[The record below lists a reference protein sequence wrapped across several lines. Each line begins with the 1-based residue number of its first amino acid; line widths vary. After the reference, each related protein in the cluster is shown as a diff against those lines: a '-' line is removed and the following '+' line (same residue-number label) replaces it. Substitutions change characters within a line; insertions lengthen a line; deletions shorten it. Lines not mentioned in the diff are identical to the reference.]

1 MKISQLDYS
10 AMMNANSAVMAAEAN
25 AQNNRAISM
34 ADSINKMNQS
44 NLERTS
50 ALQAK
55 AQEIQ
60 ANANKANAIANII
73 NAGLNVVASGADIY
87 NSIKQA
93 KIENDTAAWNLS
105 KLQNVTDFQ
114 TLIATADNLGSF
126 NDQGEFEISNEISDF
141 IYKVVSDIKASDW
154 TKDVKDLAIQEW
166 AQIGSA
172 ASVSI
177 AQEYGARQKQS
188 KATLEGLELQEI
200 QKAEIITGTGY
211 DAGYN
216 FINNLSY
223 DDTTKEALR
232 LKYKNGVDEGRR
244 QETALATLSTSGY
257 NAARDYVNSLT
268 GITETERRNLLA
280 TISTQYESQTAQA
293 VQAAGNLWAD
303 CMANGMTAADARE
316 AVMEQTGANSQD
328 DDFQQ
333 AIKKVIDTAQIT
345 YAVEQYPTYS
355 QLDYLTAPELDL
367 LYESIEQD
375 EKGVFVGIENT
386 QQTMLTTVNDQR
398 IAYDS
403 SLATE
408 AKDFLTAEE
417 TNFDN
422 TGNSAVSLFKA
433 GYISATTAVAD
444 IEAAMQDVTQ
454 DFVDSYGSLLANGT
468 ITQEQYDAAE
478 EAFIA
483 RLDKTKDALL
493 LQCVVANVP
502 AQFQDYVKTSITDM
516 LYKHFDDKAYDKLDE
531 EKQKEWKR
539 LEADAMMKAIEY
551 TKSTA
556 TEDMSTK
563 QWDDFVFNLKDEL
576 LYGKI
581 ALIADIAAEKK
592 TLVTEK
598 ADNSLDYGNQEKV
611 RELAYGAENAIYE
624 YPNGGFEFTRSDWEE
639 VYNQEAENLG
649 KELVRRGIVN
659 AEESSK
665 ILTQPM
671 RDANGDLIPIP
682 TITVDDTIYSLQP
695 NDDGSF
701 SVYYADD
708 DGNWHYLPYK
718 QQTPQVS
725 TAPEDDGIPKG
736 HVGDLIRNPEMEIPD
751 EWKDTELEKLLSY
764 ARDITAIRSNVKA
777 LNEKLAKEVPEDN
790 KNRLENYNLWK
801 LEKSTPK
808 GI

>member
-10 AMMNANSAVMAAEAN
+10 AMINANSAVMAAEAN

-200 QKAEIITGTGY
+200 QKAEIITGSGY
-211 DAGYN
+211 EAGYN

-232 LKYKNGVDEGRR
+232 LNYKNGVDEGRR

-268 GITETERRNLLA
+268 GITETERRNLLS
-280 TISTQYESQTAQA
+280 TISTQYESQTTNDAL
-293 VQAAGNLWAD
+293 AAGNLFAD
-303 CMANGMTAADARE
+303 CLANGMTAADARE
-316 AVMEQTGANSQD
+316 AVMKELGAYSQD
-328 DDFQQ
+328 ADYQQ
-333 AIKKVIDTAQIT
+333 AIKTVIDTAQIT

-355 QLDYLTAPELDL
+355 QLDYLTASGLDL

-375 EKGVFVGIENT
+375 EKGVFAGIENT
-386 QQTMLTTVNDQR
+386 QQTMLATVNDQR
-398 IAYDS
+398 IALDS
-403 SLATE
+403 AALGS
-408 AKDFLTAEE
+408 AETDVSQLE

-422 TGNSAVSLFKA
+422 LGNAAVNLFKA
-433 GYISATTAVAD
+433 GSLSANSAVQEIEKAEQTLLSDVHAIYDPMLAD
-444 IEAAMQDVTQ
+444 
-454 DFVDSYGSLLANGT
+454 GT
-468 ITQEQYDAAE
+468 ITPEQYEKAMTNISARAAKSK
-478 EAFIA
+478 A
-483 RLDKTKDALL
+483 ALL
-493 LQCVVANVP
+493 TQCVVANVP
-502 AQFQDYVKTSITDM
+502 AQYQDYIKTSISDT
-516 LYKHFDDKAYDKLDE
+516 LYSHFGDKSFDKLNDA
-531 EKQKEWKR
+531 QKAEWKS
-539 LEADAMMKAIEY
+539 LETSAMLKAIEY
-551 TKSTA
+551 TKANATNDMNINQWNDFLKELST
-556 TEDMSTK
+556 EI
-563 QWDDFVFNLKDEL
+563 
-576 LYGKI
+576 LYKE
-581 ALIADIAAEKK
+581 ASLITDIAMDKRSI
-592 TLVTEK
+592 VTET
-598 ADNSLDYGNQEKV
+598 ADGSVSYKNLSDV
-611 RELAYGAENAIYE
+611 MDLAYGAEDAIYE
-624 YPNGGFEFTRSDWEE
+624 YPTGGFEFTNRNWETT
-639 VYNQEAENLG
+639 YNDVADLLG
-649 KELVRRGIVN
+649 SELSKRGIVS
-659 AEESSK
+659 ESESQK
-665 ILTQPM
+665 IMTQPM
-671 RDANGDLIPIP
+671 RDSNGDLIPFP
-682 TITVDDTIYSLQP
+682 TITVDDRTYSLQE
-695 NDDGSF
+695 NSDGTF
-701 SVYYADD
+701 SVFYVDD
-708 DGNWHYLPYK
+708 SGSWGYLPYSSIK
-718 QQTPQVS
+718 PLKS
-725 TAPEDDGIPKG
+725 TGLADDGIPNG
-736 HVGDLIRNPEMEIPD
+736 SVGDLIRNPEMEIPE
-751 EWKDTELEKLLSY
+751 EWKGTDRETLLSY
-764 ARDITAIRSNVKA
+764 ARNITAIRSNA
-777 LNEKLAKEVPEDN
+777 RTLNEKLSEEVPEDN
-790 KNRLENYNLWK
+790 KNRLENYELWK
-801 LEKSTPK
+801 LDKNTPK

>member
-10 AMMNANSAVMAAEAN
+10 AMMNANSAAMAAETN
-25 AQNNRAISM
+25 AQNNRAIAMS
-34 ADSINKMNQS
+34 DSINKMNQK
-44 NLERTS
+44 NIERT
-50 ALQAK
+50 ADLQAK

-60 ANANKANAIANII
+60 ASANQANAIANVI
-73 NAGLNVVASGADIY
+73 NAGLNVVSSGVNIY
-87 NSIKQA
+87 SAIKQA

-126 NDQGEFEISNEISDF
+126 NDQGEFEISDDIMNF
-141 IYKVVSDIKASDW
+141 IDKVVTDIKTSDW

-177 AQEYGARQKQS
+177 AQEYGARQKES
-188 KATLEGLELQEI
+188 KATLESLQLQQI
-200 QKAEIITGTGY
+200 QKAEIIGGTGY

-216 FINNLSY
+216 FIDSLSY

-232 LKYKNGVDEGRR
+232 LDYKMGVDEGRR

-257 NAARDYVNSLT
+257 NAARDYVNNLT
-268 GITETERRNLLA
+268 GITETERRNLL
-280 TISTQYESQTAQA
+280 STVSTAYESQTAQA
-293 VQAAGNLWAD
+293 VQAAGNLWAE
-303 CMANGMTAADARE
+303 CMSNGMTAADARE

-355 QLDYLTAPELDL
+355 QLDYLTAPQLDL

-386 QQTMLTTVNDQR
+386 QQTMLATVNDQR

-403 SLATE
+403 SLTTE

-516 LYKHFDDKAYDKLDE
+516 LYSHFGSKDFDKLSK
-531 EKQKEWKR
+531 EKQKEWKS
-539 LEADAMMKAIEY
+539 LEADAMLKAIEY

-556 TEDMSTK
+556 TGDMSIK
-563 QWDDFVFNLKDEL
+563 QWDEFVLNLKDEL
-576 LYGKI
+576 LYGKV
-581 ALIADIAAEKK
+581 ALIADIATEKK

-598 ADNSLDYGNQEKV
+598 VDNSLDYGNQAEV

-624 YPNGGFEFTRSDWEE
+624 NPNGGFEFTRSDWEA

-649 KELVRRGIVN
+649 KELARRGIVN

-671 RDANGDLIPIP
+671 RDANGDLVPIP
-682 TITVDDTIYSLQP
+682 TITVDNTVYSLQP

-708 DGNWHYLPYK
+708 EGNWHYLPYK
-718 QQTPQVS
+718 QQEPQVS
-725 TAPEDDGIPKG
+725 TAPEEDGIPKG
-736 HVGDLIRNPEMEIPD
+736 PAGDMLRSMFKTAEDWRNGIP
-751 EWKDTELEKLLSY
+751 T
-764 ARDITAIRSNVKA
+764 IV
-777 LNEKLAKEVPEDN
+777 
-790 KNRLENYNLWK
+790 
-801 LEKSTPK
+801 
-808 GI
+808 

>member
-10 AMMNANSAVMAAEAN
+10 AMINANSAVMAAEAN

-200 QKAEIITGTGY
+200 QKAEIITGSGY
-211 DAGYN
+211 EAGYN

-232 LKYKNGVDEGRR
+232 LNYKNGVDEGRR

-257 NAARDYVNSLT
+257 NAARDYVTSLT

-303 CMANGMTAADARE
+303 CMANSMTAADARE

-345 YAVEQYPTYS
+345 YAVAQYPDYS
-355 QLDYLTAPELDL
+355 QLDYLTATKLDL

-386 QQTMLTTVNDQR
+386 QQTMLATVNDQR

-417 TNFDN
+417 TNFEN

-444 IEAAMQDVTQ
+444 IEAAMLDVTR
-454 DFVDSYGSLLANGT
+454 DFVDSYGALLADGT

-478 EAFIA
+478 ESFIA
-483 RLDKTKDALL
+483 RLDSSKDALL

-502 AQFQDYVKTSITDM
+502 EQYKDYVKTSITDM

-556 TEDMSTK
+556 TEDMSIK

-581 ALIADIAAEKK
+581 ALIADIAAGKE

-764 ARDITAIRSNVKA
+764 ARDITAIRSNIKA
-777 LNEKLAKEVPEDN
+777 LNEKLAEEVPEDN